1 MRDDL
6 KQVLLDVLEV
16 NSITENDSSR
26 TIPTWDSVR
35 HLRLI
40 LALEERFGV
49 TLDADEIP
57 SLNSVRAILAFLRRG
72 AAAA

>member
-57 SLNSVRAILAFLRRG
+57 SLNSVRAIVAVLGRG

>member
-57 SLNSVRAILAFLRRG
+57 SLNSVRAILAVLRRG

>member
-6 KQVLLDVLEV
+6 KQVLLDILEV
-16 NSITENDSSR
+16 DSITEDDSSR

-35 HLRLI
+35 HLRLV
-40 LALEERFGV
+40 LALEEQFGIE
-49 TLDADEIP
+49 LDADEIP
-57 SLNSVRAILAFLRRG
+57 SLNSVRAIMAALKRG